1 MNTTYRPLALAIVV
15 ALVLI
20 VLFVAAAMAQDAPVT
35 LPVTGA
41 GNASYEYISRLDE
54 LRSMARPMLAH
65 PEVYEFSSD
74 LAALDALANR
84 QATRAVYANGANAF
98 ITSLDQLRTLQ
109 SR

>member
-1 MNTTYRPLALAIVV
+1 MNTIYRPLALAVVV

-20 VLFVAAAMAQDAPVT
+20 VLFVAAAMAQDEPVT

-54 LRSMARPMLAH
+54 LRGMARPMLTH

-74 LAALDALANR
+74 LTALNAMTYRAAAH
-84 QATRAVYANGANAF
+84 AVYENDANTF
-98 ITSLDQLRTLQ
+98 VTDLDQLRAMQ